1 MLHYHIDK
9 WKFKGQLSCSNTQ
22 KVTGNQKVKFLF
34 SIVRCRYMAH
44 FIFDTFGAGYKTV
57 WSERHK
63 GAFVSKDI
71 DKCTLKYDI
80 KNDLRYLPSSLSLR
94 CKSLVKKQTLS
105 IYVVNINTKI
115 KDMNYTTPL
124 FVFSIVISPR
134 NNTFS
139 KLLEVYF
146 YKNTKVGNKKK
157 KESFRKLL
165 LNQYFKWKINI
176 DYFAT
181 KV

>member
-1 MLHYHIDK
+1 MTCYTCK
-9 WKFKGQLSCSNTQ
+9 CNQLSQWCYIIILINRNSRGNFPALTLK

-34 SIVRCRYMAH
+34 SIVRSRYMAH

-115 KDMNYTTPL
+115 KDMNY
-124 FVFSIVISPR
+124 
-134 NNTFS
+134 
-139 KLLEVYF
+139 
-146 YKNTKVGNKKK
+146 
-157 KESFRKLL
+157 SFL
-165 LNQYFKWKINI
+165 
-176 DYFAT
+176 A
-181 KV
+181 